1 VKLFQL
7 RVSGRRSW
15 VDGVWTMASKRL
27 FRTAEAAEAY
37 KPEFRKKCTTP
48 RDERDLTALNDDE
61 SFKCDVA
68 ELELADGD

>member
-27 FRTAEAAEAY
+27 FRTAEGAEAY
-37 KPEFRKKCTTP
+37 KPEFRKLCTTD
-48 RDERDLTALNDDE
+48 RHEGDLTTLMDNE
-61 SFKCDVA
+61 EFKCAVA
-68 ELELADGD
+68 ELELNDAD

>member
-27 FRTAEAAEAY
+27 FRTAEGAEAY
-37 KPEFRKKCTTP
+37 KPEFRKVCTTD
-48 RDERDLTALNDDE
+48 RHEHDLTTLMDDE